1 MRKHS
6 ISVLLVITIIFG
18 AFTFG
23 FFLGRNQKADTITVN
38 VPKELVTVPIKVQE
52 TAPPVTEEPMVI
64 SFPISINEADKEE
77 IMALPGIGEV
87 LADRI
92 IEFRNAHGDF
102 SSPEEL
108 LNVEGVGKKRL
119 EEIMDLIT
127 VGG

>member
-1 MRKHS
+1 MRKHKV
-6 ISVLLVITIIFG
+6 SVLLLITVLFG
-18 AFTFG
+18 TFTLG
-23 FFLGRNQKADTITVN
+23 FFLGRNQKEDAITVC
-38 VPKELVTVPIKVQE
+38 VPRELTTVPTQAPE
-52 TAPPVTEEPMVI
+52 TIPQITEEPVVI
-64 SFPISINEADKEE
+64 SFPISINEAEKAE

-119 EEIMDLIT
+119 EEIIDLIT